1 MELEFYKKPF
11 ETDWCGL
18 YIHDANYQMVAMFV
32 MDIPQETKQRIIDAL
47 NSEERIPNKAR
58 LTIDPENSGMILN
71 KGENFILIR
80 GWGNLTGTGGHN
92 LSAEEA
98 IKIQD
103 NFRDWI
109 LWKLELNKE

>member
-11 ETDWCGL
+11 ETDEYAL
-18 YIHDANYQMVAMFV
+18 YIHDADYQTTAMFL
-32 MDIPQETKQRIIDAL
+32 MRIPQKDAERIIGAL

-58 LTIDPENSGMILN
+58 LTVDPNDSGVILN
-71 KGENFILIR
+71 KGEKFIRIR
-80 GWGNLTGTGGHN
+80 GWGNLTGIGGHN

-98 IKIQD
+98 VKIQD

-109 LWKLELNKE
+109 IWKLELNKD